1 VRVATF
7 TPPLASTGMKEIVV
21 GPIATETFGGQIARV
36 IGPSVVPAFAAFL
49 QAPMPQGVGM
59 ACAVLDQFTY
69 AIIEVSGTNRT
80 ATITP
85 KNAAGRPV
93 CRTPLVI
100 TSAP

>member
-1 VRVATF
+1 VFVKQYSLEF
-7 TPPLASTGMKEIVV
+7 HPNGEYQECGLAEHRH
-21 GPIATETFGGQIARV
+21 ARGVV

-93 CRTPLVI
+93 CRAPLVI
-100 TSAP
+100 TAAP